1 VDESFHLV
9 EHAIDYHRKS
19 GEGIVDLPMRESFPQ
34 IAGNN
39 ALNSL
44 VDLDDT
50 PLGTSAHQ
58 HTDRK
63 TKKHSG
69 NQTER

>member
-34 IAGNN
+34 IAGND

-44 VDLDDT
+44 VDLYDT

-63 TKKHSG
+63 AKKHSG